1 MKTYK
6 KVERV
11 INDEVLES
19 VTCDICNARI
29 GKGVFYFDITTGH
42 YEWGNDSCESIES
55 FQACCP
61 ECLKRFIDNDFAK
74 MREVYHSAYINVES
88 DIRR

>member
-6 KVERV
+6 EVERI

-29 GKGVFYFDITTGH
+29 GKGVLYFDITTGH

-55 FQACCP
+55 FQACCS

-74 MREVYHSAYINVES
+74 MLEGYHSAYINVES